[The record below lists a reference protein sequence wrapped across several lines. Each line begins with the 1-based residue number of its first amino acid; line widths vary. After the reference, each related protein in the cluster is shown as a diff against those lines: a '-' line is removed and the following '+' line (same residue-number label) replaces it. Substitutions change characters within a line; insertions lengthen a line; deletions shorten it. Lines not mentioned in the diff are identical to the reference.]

1 MDEFEIKLF
10 ENQQIRRK
18 WDAELEDYYYS
29 IVDVIGILTESNNPN
44 RYWAEL
50 KKKISEEKAQPFEN
64 FERLKLPAKDGK
76 MRFTDV
82 ANTKQLF
89 RIIQSVP
96 SPNAEPFRFGL
107 LKWARSV

>member
-44 RYWAEL
+44 DAAPDDIRHDWHAGTSDE
-50 KKKISEEKAQPFEN
+50 
-64 FERLKLPAKDGK
+64 GC
-76 MRFTDV
+76 
-82 ANTKQLF
+82 
-89 RIIQSVP
+89 
-96 SPNAEPFRFGL
+96 
-107 LKWARSV
+107 

>member
-50 KKKISEEKAQPFEN
+50 KKKIS
-64 FERLKLPAKDGK
+64 LY
-76 MRFTDV
+76 
-82 ANTKQLF
+82 
-89 RIIQSVP
+89 
-96 SPNAEPFRFGL
+96 
-107 LKWARSV
+107 